1 MNQNNDDNLRLQVQ
15 DCEDRLRRL
24 THNARVEIF
33 QQANQLRNLQR
44 EHNNLYNAYNHILH
58 ENDRLH
64 NRLVLAM
71 GSNNPSD
78 DEYISATDDDDI
90 AEPIIPIHAG
100 EMRGPRVGGVKKN
113 KKNKKT
119 TTVNNK
125 KRKIKKSKTVKKRK
139 TPSPKANSPR
149 PYYDELTGK
158 SFKSLSGLIKHYN
171 TPEYR
176 NAQLNLLTQN
186 LKTPSPS
193 PIPIT
198 PQSSPNEIPRLT
210 PHLNL
215 PYLTSP
221 LTPGSL
227 NRRYDRLRIPSM
239 DASKEDE
246 ELYPE
251 DEELYPP
258 VYRKLSFSGGKKKY
272 KKRKTKNKK
281 KRKNKKS
288 RRRRK

>member
-1 MNQNNDDNLRLQVQ
+1 MNQNNDNISNLRLQVL
-15 DCEDRLRRL
+15 DCENRLRRL
-24 THNARVEIF
+24 THNARVQIF
-33 QQANQLRNLQR
+33 QQGNELRNLQIDF
-44 EHNNLYNAYNHILH
+44 NALSDAYDNILH
-58 ENDRLH
+58 ENDTLH
-64 NRLVLAM
+64 NRLALAM
-71 GSNNPSD
+71 GPNNPSD
-78 DEYISATDDDDI
+78 DEYVSSTDDEGITEPTIDI
-90 AEPIIPIHAG
+90 QYG
-100 EMRGPRVGGVKKN
+100 EMTPPHLGGVKKN
-113 KKNKKT
+113 KKKKKT

-125 KRKIKKSKTVKKRK
+125 KRKIKKRKTVKKRK
-139 TPSPKANSPR
+139 TPSPKAVSPR

-176 NAQLNLLTQN
+176 NAQLALLTQN

-210 PHLNL
+210 PHLNV
-215 PYLTSP
+215 PSPISP
-221 LTPGSL
+221 LTPGNL
-227 NRRYDRLRIPSM
+227 NRRYNRLRIPSM
-239 DASKEDE
+239 DTTKTDE
-246 ELYPE
+246 ELY
-251 DEELYPP
+251 LP

>member
-1 MNQNNDDNLRLQVQ
+1 MNQNNDNLTRQVQ

-24 THNARVEIF
+24 THGARTQGNI
-33 QQANQLRNLQR
+33 LRNLQIDY
-44 EHNNLYNAYNHILH
+44 HALYNAYDNILH
-58 ENDRLH
+58 ENDTLH
-64 NRLVLAM
+64 NRLAEAM
-71 GSNNPSD
+71 GENNPSD
-78 DEYISATDDDDI
+78 DEYQRTLSDDDDI
-90 AEPIIPIHAG
+90 AQQIIPIEYG
-100 EMRGPRVGGVKKN
+100 EIRGPPVGGVKKN
-113 KKNKKT
+113 KKKKKT
-119 TTVNNK
+119 TTINK
-125 KRKIKKSKTVKKRK
+125 KKTIKKRKTVKKRK

-176 NAQLNLLTQN
+176 NAQLALLTQN
-186 LKTPSPS
+186 LSNTPSPS
-193 PIPIT
+193 PITIT

-215 PYLTSP
+215 PYTTSP

-227 NRRYDRLRIPSM
+227 NRRYATLRIPPM
-239 DASKEDE
+239 DASKDDE
-246 ELYPE
+246 ELFQ
-251 DEELYPP
+251 P
-258 VYRKLSFSGGKKKY
+258 VFRKLSFSGGKKKY

>member
-1 MNQNNDDNLRLQVQ
+1 MNQNNDNISNLRLQVQ

-33 QQANQLRNLQR
+33 QQANEVRNLQR
-44 EHNNLYNAYNHILH
+44 EYNALH
-58 ENDRLH
+58 NAYDHVLHVNDRLH
-64 NRLVLAM
+64 NRLALAT
-71 GSNNPSD
+71 GPNNPSD
-78 DEYISATDDDDI
+78 DEYVSATDDDDI
-90 AEPIIPIHAG
+90 AEPIIPIHYG
-100 EMRGPRVGGVKKN
+100 EMRGPHLGGVKKN
-113 KKNKKT
+113 KKNKKKKT

-125 KRKIKKSKTVKKRK
+125 KRKIKKRK

-176 NAQLNLLTQN
+176 NAQLALLTQN
-186 LKTPSPS
+186 LKTPSPPLSPPLS

-198 PQSSPNEIPRLT
+198 PQSSPNEI
-210 PHLNL
+210 
-215 PYLTSP
+215 
-221 LTPGSL
+221 LTPGDL
-227 NRRYDRLRIPSM
+227 NRRYNRLRIPSM
-239 DASKEDE
+239 DTSKEDE
-246 ELYPE
+246 ELYPSA
-251 DEELYPP
+251 
-258 VYRKLSFSGGKKKY
+258 YRKLSFSGGKKKY

>member
-1 MNQNNDDNLRLQVQ
+1 MNQNNDNISNLRLQVL
-15 DCEDRLRRL
+15 DCEDRLQTL
-24 THNARVEIF
+24 TQRFVNL
-33 QQANQLRNLQR
+33 NQDNMILLR
-44 EHNNLYNAYNHILH
+44 AYGNVLH
-58 ENDRLH
+58 ENNTLH
-64 NRLVLAM
+64 NRLAEAM
-71 GSNNPSD
+71 GPNNPSD
-78 DEYISATDDDDI
+78 DDYHYDDEYENEET
-90 AEPIIPIHAG
+90 
-100 EMRGPRVGGVKKN
+100 RGPSVGGVKKN
-113 KKNKKT
+113 KKKKT
-119 TTVNNK
+119 TTINKK
-125 KRKIKKSKTVKKRK
+125 KRKIKKRKTVKKRK
-139 TPSPKANSPR
+139 TPSPKAVSPR

-176 NAQLNLLTQN
+176 NAQLALLTQN

-221 LTPGSL
+221 LTPGDL
-227 NRRYDRLRIPSM
+227 NRRYHRLRIPSM
-239 DASKEDE
+239 DASK
-246 ELYPE
+246 E

>member
-1 MNQNNDDNLRLQVQ
+1 MNQNNDNISNLRLQVQ

-33 QQANQLRNLQR
+33 QQANQLRTLQR
-44 EHNNLYNAYNHILH
+44 EHNALYNAYNHILH

-64 NRLVLAM
+64 NRLALAM
-71 GSNNPSD
+71 GPNNPSD

-90 AEPIIPIHAG
+90 AEPIIDIPIHAG
-100 EMRGPRVGGVKKN
+100 EMRGPHLGGVKKN
-113 KKNKKT
+113 KKKKKT
-119 TTVNNK
+119 TTINK
-125 KRKIKKSKTVKKRK
+125 KKTINKRKTVKKRK

-176 NAQLNLLTQN
+176 NAQLALLTQN

-221 LTPGSL
+221 LTPGDL

-239 DASKEDE
+239 DASK
-246 ELYPE
+246 E

-281 KRKNKKS
+281 KKKNKKS